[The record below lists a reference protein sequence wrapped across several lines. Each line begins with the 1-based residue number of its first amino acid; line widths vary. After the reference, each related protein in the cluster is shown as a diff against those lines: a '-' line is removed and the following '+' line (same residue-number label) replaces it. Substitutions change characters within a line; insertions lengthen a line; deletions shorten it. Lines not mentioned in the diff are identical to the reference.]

1 MCPCADNTE
10 KLNGGNVTEQTDRSP
25 VPTLVDS
32 QSDQLKWDTSRE
44 QSKLVYYR
52 LQHFQNCFVYILS
65 THTLNIGMQTLL
77 RRYKD
82 TDLTWLPS
90 CSHWTCLTENVGFHL
105 LTLPDFLTPTR
116 QDTDL
121 LPRLFFTFSFF
132 ASSETLEVSSGYICL
147 WRDLIHYY
155 TAMFPF
161 LLMFCSS
168 RTPSLSLFLWVT
180 RDKNL
185 QWCWRKYN
193 MWRARLQQRDTYLEG
208 VHHRFKG
215 REGRKSWY
223 TASLLML
230 VFGQKN

>member
-121 LPRLFFTFSFF
+121 LPRLFLFYIFF
-132 ASSETLEVSSGYICL
+132 FCL
-147 WRDLIHYY
+147 IWD
-155 TAMFPF
+155 TWG
-161 LLMFCSS
+161 
-168 RTPSLSLFLWVT
+168 FLWV
-180 RDKNL
+180 
-185 QWCWRKYN
+185 
-193 MWRARLQQRDTYLEG
+193 YLSLE
-208 VHHRFKG
+208 R
-215 REGRKSWY
+215 SY
-223 TASLLML
+223 SLLHSYVPLSVNVLL
-230 VFGQKN
+230 VPHSLSVFISLSDKR